1 MNNSQTAIGR
11 FMVKGVFVISV
22 LLTTFACKNME
33 HMKTTILAVC
43 FCLFSGMAMSACSAH
58 THKVNG
64 KEDKETVLHIPATLK
79 DSLQAIADASHAE
92 VGIALLTDG
101 GDTLLVNNEDKYP
114 LMSVFKLHQ
123 AIALAHELESK
134 GVSLDTLVHISAG
147 ELNPDTWSP
156 MMKERGASGFDITV
170 RELLRYTLTL
180 SDNNASNYMFRH
192 LLDVGKTDA
201 YIARLVPRNSF
212 RLSFTEEE
220 MWGDHKKCY
229 ANHSSPL
236 GVAMLLNRLYENS
249 IMGKENQEFICR
261 TLRECNTGKDRIVA
275 PLMSEKGLTVGHK
288 TGSGFRDG
296 GMLSAQ
302 NDAAYITRPDGR
314 HYTLVVLV
322 KDFKGTEDRASAI
335 IARISAVVYSA
346 LTEQSVD

>member
-1 MNNSQTAIGR
+1 
-11 FMVKGVFVISV
+11 
-22 LLTTFACKNME
+22 
-33 HMKTTILAVC
+33 MKTTILAVC
-43 FCLFSGMAMSACSAH
+43 FCLLSGMAMSACSAH

-64 KEDKETVLHIPATLK
+64 TENKETVLHIPATLK

-92 VGIALLTDG
+92 VGLALLTDG

-123 AIALAHELESK
+123 AIALAHELERK
-134 GVSLDTLVHISAG
+134 GVSLDTVVHIGAG

-156 MMKERGASGFDITV
+156 MMKELGADGFDITV

-201 YIARLVPRNSF
+201 FIASIVPRNSF

-220 MWGDHKKCY
+220 MLGDHKKCY
-229 ANHSSPL
+229 SNHSSPL
-236 GVAMLLNRLYENS
+236 GVAMLLNRLYEDS
-249 IMGKENQEFICR
+249 IMGKEYQEYICR

-275 PLMSEKGLTVGHK
+275 PLLCEKGLTVGHK

-296 GMLSAQ
+296 GVLSAQ
-302 NDAAYITRPDGR
+302 NDAAYITLPDGR

-322 KDFKGTEDRASAI
+322 KDFKGTEAQASEVIAGISAI
-335 IARISAVVYSA
+335 VYSA
-346 LTEQSVD
+346 LTKHYAD